1 MEVSSLVRKLGNGSR
16 FPSARALAPQ
26 LAVAPPPSLPSA
38 GLYARQV
45 SPVLLFPLGALLLS
59 LPVRA
64 VRAPWPFLLPSIVC
78 SLGGSL

>member
-26 LAVAPPPSLPSA
+26 LAVAPPSLPSA

-64 VRAPWPFLLPSIVC
+64 VRAPRPFLLPSIIC